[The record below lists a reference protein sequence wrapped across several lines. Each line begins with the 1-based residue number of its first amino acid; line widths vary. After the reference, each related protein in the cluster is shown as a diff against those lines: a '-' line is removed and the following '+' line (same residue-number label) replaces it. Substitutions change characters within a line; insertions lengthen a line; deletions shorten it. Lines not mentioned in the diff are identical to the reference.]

1 MNINKIYMKRSLLL
15 TCSLFFL
22 SLTAWSQ
29 ARISTNGDVYDFG
42 IIPRNKPVTKD
53 FTIINTGNQPLVISE
68 VTASCACTATE
79 WTKKPIAP
87 GDTGYVRSTFDAK
100 AMGRFYKTVNI
111 YSNAA
116 NHVKYIAIKGE
127 VAIGVTNYKK
137 ELSYEI
143 GSIRLDKRYIEFP
156 PANSGDM
163 PTAEIQLANTSD
175 KPVDVTLMHLPPYLK
190 AEAKPQILDRGRKG
204 KITLTLDTKLL
215 KDLGLTQAP
224 VYLARY
230 SGDKV
235 SPDNEIDISAIL
247 LPGFSKMT
255 TLQRNHA
262 PKIKLSS
269 TDLNMGEIPLNGKV
283 SHTIII
289 SNTGIT
295 RLEIKK
301 LQVFNSAVGV
311 SLGKKIIQPG
321 QSTKLV
327 VDLSGKWLKKTKGE
341 KKVLMITNDP
351 TNPLVMINL
360 KVKIK
365 EEAKK

>member
-1 MNINKIYMKRSLLL
+1 MKRFLLL
-15 TCSLFFL
+15 ACSLFFL

-100 AMGRFYKTVNI
+100 AMGRFYKTINI

-116 NHVKYIAIKGE
+116 NSVKYIAVKGE
-127 VAIGVTNYKK
+127 VAVGVINYKK

-143 GSIRLDKRYIEFP
+143 GSMRLDKRYIEFP
-156 PANSGDM
+156 PVNSGEM

-175 KPVDVTLMHLPPYLK
+175 KPIDVTLMHLPPYLK
-190 AEAKPQILDRGRKG
+190 AEAKPKILNRGRKG

-215 KDLGLTQAP
+215 KDLGLTQAS

-247 LPGFSKMT
+247 IPGFSGMSV
-255 TLQRNHA
+255 LQNNA
-262 PKIKLSS
+262 PQIKLSS
-269 TDLNMGEIPLNGKV
+269 TNLDMGEIPSKGK
-283 SHTIII
+283 SSQTILIT
-289 SNTGIT
+289 NTGKS

-311 SLGKKIIQPG
+311 SLGKKFIQPG
-321 QSTKLV
+321 QTTKLV

-341 KKVLMITNDP
+341 KKILMVTNDP
-351 TNPLVMINL
+351 SNPLVMINL

-365 EEAKK
+365 EDTKK